1 MRSATVIVVQCQP
14 TASAPDIA
22 KKHSSGKRAALLVM
36 VLGALLQFIKRICIL
51 MVGLLRL
58 SYRKVREGVPG
69 RSISRLCNAAGFG
82 CYISRVAK
90 GGFKLLSAFGTLCC
104 RSDKALLCLIEVLIL
119 FKDHYIPLFLLEWL
133 PHCYSAL
140 PGSSCA
146 TAMAQF
152 KGSAPVKDCQFFLC
166 KSCSL
171 SNEDYHW
178 PSRGIL

>member
-82 CYISRVAK
+82 CYISRAAK
-90 GGFKLLSAFGTLCC
+90 GFFFKLLSAFGTLCC

-119 FKDHYIPLFLLEWL
+119 FKDHYIPLSLLE
-133 PHCYSAL
+133 
-140 PGSSCA
+140 
-146 TAMAQF
+146 
-152 KGSAPVKDCQFFLC
+152 
-166 KSCSL
+166 
-171 SNEDYHW
+171 
-178 PSRGIL
+178 